1 MWKLVTGIPCVVYLA
16 LPVTWPS
23 ERENGVTTCS
33 STACVVLIM

>member
-1 MWKLVTGIPCVVYLA
+1 MEVTNWDCVVYLA

-33 STACVVLIM
+33 STACVFLIM